1 LDPTTTVDGSHQ
13 SYRLSEPS
21 RLLPAD
27 PTRNP
32 SSFWGDAWRGL
43 STHGLDPGH
52 AGRGPTTSGL
62 ILRRLGAGGSKSG
75 PLKSERPHS
84 FRCHGR
90 PSVNPLRSELTP
102 PFFSPP
108 PPSGWFRLSGGR
120 GKASVLIPRPD
131 GRPTWFVHASAA
143 SRIGS
148 RTDPSHCTPR
158 RQIGAGGARDWL
170 HLFGPGDHQA
180 HRWPGRASAPIIS
193 PAEPPELSPPS
204 RSSC

>member
-90 PSVNPLRSELTP
+90 PSVNTLRSELTP
-102 PFFSPP
+102 PFFSSS
-108 PPSGWFRLSGGR
+108 PPSGSSPRLGEVRPQRSSPGRMAVPPGSFTQALRVGSGR
-120 GKASVLIPRPD
+120 GPILRTALRGATSERVKHATGFTFP
-131 GRPTWFVHASAA
+131 GR
-143 SRIGS
+143 
-148 RTDPSHCTPR
+148 C
-158 RQIGAGGARDWL
+158 
-170 HLFGPGDHQA
+170 DHQD
-180 HRWPGRASAPIIS
+180 
-193 PAEPPELSPPS
+193 L
-204 RSSC
+204 